1 MYRIYTEDRNR
12 SAILGLCSD
21 TFDSF
26 TVIPAIGYWQG
37 KPEQSLVIE
46 AETEDEIAVQKLAVA
61 IRRANQQDAVLVSK
75 VESKVT
81 LIRC

>member
-1 MYRIYTEDRNR
+1 MYRIYTEDKNR
-12 SAILGLCSD
+12 SVIFSLCSD

-26 TVIPAIGYWQG
+26 TVIPALGYWQG
-37 KPEQSLVIE
+37 KPEDSLVIE
-46 AETEDEIAVQKLAVA
+46 VETEDEIAMQKLAVA
-61 IRRANQQDAVLVSK
+61 IRKANQQDAVLVSK